1 MYGDKEESNSPYF
14 LVNLAKKTF
23 MKIDVPQEMHFD
35 VEMYLAGAEKKLLL
49 ANETEAYIVDVS
61 EIKFIY
67 DSKCI
72 ILILIYR
79 IP

>member
-1 MYGDKEESNSPYF
+1 
-14 LVNLAKKTF
+14 

-61 EIKFIY
+61 E
-67 DSKCI
+67 
-72 ILILIYR
+72 LE
-79 IP
+79 